1 MLSKHYIVQSALTKR
16 LLEPLSSTST
26 PPRPAFAKRQ
36 FAFPRSMPRTLISH
50 QQLMDYFFRLTTE
63 GGLARDESCL
73 QVVVTK
79 KVLFTSKGWKK
90 GKKERSLLFFFVFFP
105 QKQKRKKNF
114 RRGFELRRGQR
125 PQHDPLR
132 FV

>member
-1 MLSKHYIVQSALTKR
+1 MPSKHYIVQSALTKR

-63 GGLARDESCL
+63 GGWVGESPAVGSC
-73 QVVVTK
+73 VTK
-79 KVLFTSKGWKK
+79 KKKVLVQKASKGWKK
-90 GKKERSLLFFFVFFP
+90 GKKERSFAFFLRFFFP
-105 QKQKRKKNF
+105 EAEKGKKT
-114 RRGFELRRGQR
+114 
-125 PQHDPLR
+125 
-132 FV
+132 

>member
-1 MLSKHYIVQSALTKR
+1 MPSKHYIVQSALTKR

-63 GGLARDESCL
+63 GGWVGESPAVGSC
-73 QVVVTK
+73 VTK
-79 KVLFTSKGWKK
+79 KKVLVQKASKGWKK
-90 GKKERSLLFFFVFFP
+90 GKKERSFAFFLRFFFP
-105 QKQKRKKNF
+105 EAEKGKKT
-114 RRGFELRRGQR
+114 
-125 PQHDPLR
+125 
-132 FV
+132 